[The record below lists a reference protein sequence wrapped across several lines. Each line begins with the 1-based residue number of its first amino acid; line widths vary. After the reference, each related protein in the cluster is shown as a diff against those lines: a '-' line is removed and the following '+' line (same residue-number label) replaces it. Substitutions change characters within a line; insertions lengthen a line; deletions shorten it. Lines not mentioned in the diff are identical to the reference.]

1 MSSPGER
8 VPLKRPSLNRE
19 RNSVSKWCDLWGM
32 KLNENALTVDG
43 TGLKETDDLVILG
56 VSFDSKI
63 ALRTSLFPELQLR
76 GLVSYETQ
84 SEFIVVAMLRMIG
97 IHPSSVEGQ
106 HRLIIGFPI
115 ISDYFR
121 CRKCRFPYVGP
132 RRKCQGFC
140 ALKSSEFRLKHVL
153 RNSLSMYFH

>member
-19 RNSVSKWCDLWGM
+19 RNSDSKWCDLWGM

-43 TGLKETDDLVILG
+43 TVLKETDDLVILG

-84 SEFIVVAMLRMIG
+84 SEIYRRGNVENDWN
-97 IHPSSVEGQ
+97 SSVV
-106 HRLIIGFPI
+106 RRSPLKVNIGLSSAFQSFPI
-115 ISDYFR
+115 ISDAGSAA
-121 CRKCRFPYVGP
+121 FPMLALVGNA
-132 RRKCQGFC
+132 RD
-140 ALKSSEFRLKHVL
+140 SVL
-153 RNSLSMYFH
+153 